1 MIFFRSLIP
10 SYEFFR
16 LKSSVRCLRLS
27 DVFFHLIAVLQFAV
41 YYQNH
46 FVTREGSYLMLCRL
60 CYEIVSHFLY
70 VHINVAVFI
79 GLLLKDAMIAIVV
92 TD

>member
-1 MIFFRSLIP
+1 MFS
-10 SYEFFR
+10 
-16 LKSSVRCLRLS
+16 
-27 DVFFHLIAVLQFAV
+27 
-41 YYQNH
+41 
-46 FVTREGSYLMLCRL
+46 RL

-92 TD
+92 TY